1 MIIVAGT
8 ARILPDHRE
17 QAVEQGK
24 AMAAASEAEEG
35 CIAYRIT
42 ADLADPNAFS
52 IFEMW
57 QDEAALR
64 HHFTTSHFQTFAK
77 LLSMAMDGEGA
88 FRKYEV
94 SSEGPLFG

>member
-17 QAVEQGK
+17 QAVEQGQ
-24 AMAAASEAEEG
+24 AMAAASEAEDG
-35 CIAYRIT
+35 CMTYRIT

-52 IFEMW
+52 IFEVW
-57 QDEAALR
+57 QDEAALQ
-64 HHFTTSHFQTFAK
+64 HHFTTPHFQAFAK
-77 LLSMAMDGEGA
+77 LLSTAMDGEGT
-88 FRKYEV
+88 FRKYRV